1 MRRSIWTAC
10 ARVVEQHKVPI
21 LCKWGSTAADPH
33 APLVW
38 VKQCPFPH
46 TGRCRW
52 LFRVD
57 FQKFFKAAW
66 WLFAPKVT
74 SGTRIRFFLISIKVW
89 SLKFEGKVSKFE
101 KCKRC
106 IIAICWRCLE
116 YIPSADNRACEQY
129 LELCKLFFFFFLQRE
144 SFLFVTDGLWL
155 PIQPSARCSRPN
167 DYARQINVN
176 KLRSFI
182 FEQVPVLI
190 SVARIELRDIKK
202 WSDNAQFLLL
212 RLTLS
217 HNLIFSPQRAGFSIS
232 ILIHELMDLGS
243 LKQKDIKEDNINLGW
258 DIRTRTK
265 MLGQELNVLVAK
277 EAI

>member
-1 MRRSIWTAC
+1 M
-10 ARVVEQHKVPI
+10 VVICTQSYKWHQNKV
-21 LCKWGSTAADPH
+21 
-33 APLVW
+33 
-38 VKQCPFPH
+38 FPH
-46 TGRCRW
+46 FYQSLKSQVWRQS
-52 LFRVD
+52 L
-57 FQKFFKAAW
+57 
-66 WLFAPKVT
+66 
-74 SGTRIRFFLISIKVW
+74 KVW
-89 SLKFEGKVSKFE
+89 KVQE
-101 KCKRC
+101 VYNCNM
-106 IIAICWRCLE
+106 LE
-116 YIPSADNRACEQY
+116 MPGIHTISRQPCMWTVFRALQAF
-129 LELCKLFFFFFLQRE
+129 LCFFLQRE
-144 SFLFVTDGLWL
+144 SFLFVTDGIWL

-243 LKQKDIKEDNINLGW
+243 LKPSKDIKEDNINLGW
-258 DIRTRTK
+258 DIRIQTK